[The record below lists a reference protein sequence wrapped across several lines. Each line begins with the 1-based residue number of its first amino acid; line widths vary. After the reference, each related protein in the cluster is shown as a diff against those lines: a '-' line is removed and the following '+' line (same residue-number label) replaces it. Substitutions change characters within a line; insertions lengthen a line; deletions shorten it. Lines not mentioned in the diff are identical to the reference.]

1 MYDPEW
7 MDIHNTVYSLSLS
20 LFIPGTSSMMGF
32 NTHLKSAVRRLL
44 GYFITHQSLVSLEAT
59 VLAVSLHDGAPPGRV
74 DKKGEGSKWFLTK
87 IEIQICY

>member
-1 MYDPEW
+1 
-7 MDIHNTVYSLSLS
+7 
-20 LFIPGTSSMMGF
+20 MMGF

-87 IEIQICY
+87 IEIPICY